1 MKRRRTAGR
10 RKPDNESGKNLR
22 KTHSSSR
29 VTSGY
34 NLGCRSE
41 FLSPPCLF
49 PAWSTRDRE
58 NRGDWKTRAALL
70 RSSGQDPPPQ
80 PRLLEKQRRR
90 WGRKGGGRW
99 RRGGSRRGKGGGAE
113 PTTRR
118 PDSDVDRRCCGPS
131 ARRRGLGSSPPA
143 AHARG
148 AQAVRRHWEGL
159 LPLGSP
165 ARALSCGGSAG
176 RGAGLRRGRGGEAV
190 SGAGDDDAEA
200 AAAQGGAM
208 AMPTSDAATATVE
221 VSPPAACGRRRRR
234 GSEGSAAHPRR
245 ALPPAEINL
254 DLPGGA
260 RVQRKRRRG

>member
-1 MKRRRTAGR
+1 
-10 RKPDNESGKNLR
+10 
-22 KTHSSSR
+22 

-99 RRGGSRRGKGGGAE
+99 RRGGSWRGKGGGAE

-159 LPLGSP
+159 LPLGSTRGGGAGGCWHE
-165 ARALSCGGSAG
+165 ARKG
-176 RGAGLRRGRGGEAV
+176 RGSHERGR
-190 SGAGDDDAEA
+190 
-200 AAAQGGAM
+200 
-208 AMPTSDAATATVE
+208 
-221 VSPPAACGRRRRR
+221 GRRRR
-234 GSEGSAAHPRR
+234 GGGGPRR
-245 ALPPAEINL
+245 GHGDADE
-254 DLPGGA
+254 
-260 RVQRKRRRG
+260 RRGHGDGRGQPSCCLWTTTAAQIRGIRGAS

>member
-1 MKRRRTAGR
+1 MITNVVAAAWKAQQQPR
-10 RKPDNESGKNLR
+10 PSGGSTMNGDERQGDANPIANREKA
-22 KTHSSSR
+22 KKSHSSSR

-118 PDSDVDRRCCGPS
+118 PDSDVNRRCCGPS
-131 ARRRGLGSSPPA
+131 ARWRGLGSSPPA

-148 AQAVRRHWEGL
+148 AQAVRQHWEGL
-159 LPLGSP
+159 PPSAAAH
-165 ARALSCGGSAG
+165 ARC
-176 RGAGLRRGRGGEAV
+176 R
-190 SGAGDDDAEA
+190 A
-200 AAAQGGAM
+200 AAAALGGGLA
-208 AMPTSDAATATVE
+208 
-221 VSPPAACGRRRRR
+221 
-234 GSEGSAAHPRR
+234 
-245 ALPPAEINL
+245 
-254 DLPGGA
+254 
-260 RVQRKRRRG
+260 

>member
-1 MKRRRTAGR
+1 MLQLGGATTTSSFGRVDDERRRTAGR

-22 KTHSSSR
+22 KTHSSNR

-70 RSSGQDPPPQ
+70 RSSGQDLPPQ

-159 LPLGSP
+159 LPLGSR
-165 ARALSCGGSAG
+165 ARALSCGGGGAGSGGWPEVRKG
-176 RGAGLRRGRGGEAV
+176 RGSRERGR
-190 SGAGDDDAEA
+190 
-200 AAAQGGAM
+200 
-208 AMPTSDAATATVE
+208 
-221 VSPPAACGRRRRR
+221 GRRRR
-234 GSEGSAAHPRR
+234 GGGGPRR
-245 ALPPAEINL
+245 GHGDADERRDHGDGRGQPSCCLWTTTAARIR
-254 DLPGGA
+254 GIRGA
-260 RVQRKRRRG
+260 S